1 MQQRL
6 RSFRIGTGSGGAGGT
21 GSSAF
26 PIRGRKM
33 FSGRPCAAATT
44 ASGAPKWM
52 GNLCG
57 YAAVSRTGD
66 AVNLDD
72 IAVSPAF
79 RRQGIGRQ
87 LLDWAHGQFPE
98 SEFWLEVRESNAAA
112 IALYESAGYRQVGFR
127 KRYYHAP
134 EEGAV
139 LMTREVKNMTE
150 LLMQLKAFLLW
161 ALFLV
166 PPFVLTALN
175 LWNLFARV
183 QRQEKAGSQSVCRT
197 FHGNWWAEY
206 FLLLC
211 GV

>member
-1 MQQRL
+1 MKQKAEIVPASEQDL
-6 RSFRIGTGSGGAGGT
+6 AALAELAEQCFPDPWSENVFRQT
-21 GSSAF
+21 
-26 PIRGRKM
+26 M
-33 FSGRPCAAATT
+33 C
-44 ASGAPKWM
+44 
-52 GNLCG
+52 CC

-139 LMTREVKNMTE
+139 LMTREVKKT
-150 LLMQLKAFLLW
+150 
-161 ALFLV
+161 
-166 PPFVLTALN
+166 
-175 LWNLFARV
+175 
-183 QRQEKAGSQSVCRT
+183 
-197 FHGNWWAEY
+197 
-206 FLLLC
+206 
-211 GV
+211 